1 MPALP
6 FSRSLRLTKTGSLGW
21 KASSKTRRSPGP
33 GWWRARVP
41 APHHNST
48 RTILLNWVSK
58 SKVLCIQQAVYP
70 QLLHFGR
77 FCLPTYGFLVSMGV
91 LIGLWISVRNSE
103 RLGIN
108 GDKAWN
114 LGILVVLCG
123 IVGAKVLYVIN
134 EGMSLRDIF
143 SIETLQ
149 AGGVF
154 SGGLIAAFL
163 AAAWYVR
170 RHHMP
175 ALGTCDAF
183 APGLAL
189 GHAIGRIGC
198 FAAGCCYGKE
208 THHFWGV
215 VFHNPLA
222 KQITGTPLGVPLEPT
237 QLFESAVEL
246 ANFFF
251 LMWLLKRRK
260 FDGQVFGAFLMIY
273 GVARFFLE
281 FLRDDPGRGSVFGGA
296 MSGTQLIA
304 IGLVIGGG
312 LICWLR
318 AGAKNVTAPTIGATR

>member
-1 MPALP
+1 M
-6 FSRSLRLTKTGSLGW
+6 
-21 KASSKTRRSPGP
+21 
-33 GWWRARVP
+33 
-41 APHHNST
+41 H
-48 RTILLNWVSK
+48 
-58 SKVLCIQQAVYP
+58 P

-77 FCLPTYGFLVSMGV
+77 FFLPTYGFLVSLGV
-91 LIGLWISVRNSE
+91 LLGLWISVRNSE
-103 RLGIN
+103 RLGID
-108 GDKAWN
+108 GEKAWN

-143 SIETLQ
+143 SISTLQ

-154 SGGLIAAFL
+154 SGGLIAAFI
-163 AAAWYVR
+163 AAAWYVH

-175 ALGTCDAF
+175 PLGTCDAF
-183 APGLAL
+183 APGLAF

-198 FAAGCCYGKE
+198 FAAGCCYGKP

-215 VFHNPLA
+215 TFTNPLA
-222 KQITGTPLGVPLEPT
+222 NSITGTPLNVPLEPT

-260 FDGQVFGAFLMIY
+260 FDGEVFGAFLFIY
-273 GVARFFLE
+273 GIARFFLE
-281 FLRDDPGRGSVFGGA
+281 YLRDDPGRGSVFGGV
-296 MSGTQLIA
+296 MTGTQLIA

-312 LICWLR
+312 LIWWWR
-318 AGAKNVTAPTIGATR
+318 PGSKTVTA